1 MATPLSI
8 TERRI
13 GSCCVLRLSGRL
25 VAEEEARRL
34 RDTVDELMTRG
45 FVRFVLNLRDVST
58 LDSGG
63 VGSIV
68 AKYLST
74 RRAGGDLKLVCLSG
88 RACRVL
94 EIAGLL
100 RIFETFEDEDLAAAS
115 FQAAAASSSRFGK

>member
-1 MATPLSI
+1 MGAPLTI
-8 TERRI
+8 VERRI
-13 GSCCVLRLSGRL
+13 GSCCVLQITGRL
-25 VAEEEARRL
+25 VAEDGSRYL
-34 RDTVDELMTRG
+34 RETIDNLIERG
-45 FVRFVLNLRDVST
+45 YVQFVLNLRGVVT

-68 AKYLST
+68 AKYLSL

-100 RIFETFEDEDLAAAS
+100 KVFEVFDSEEIAAAS
-115 FQAAAASSSRFGK
+115 FHPAAHRV

>member
-1 MATPLSI
+1 MATSLSI
-8 TERRI
+8 AERRI
-13 GSCCVLRLSGRL
+13 GSCCVLHLSGRL
-25 VAEEEARRL
+25 VAEDGSRYL
-34 RDTVDELMTRG
+34 RETIDGLIERG
-45 FVRFVLNLRDVST
+45 LVQLVLNLRDVVT

-68 AKYLST
+68 AKYLSV

-100 RIFETFEDEDLAAAS
+100 RVFQVFDDEDIAAAS
-115 FQAAAASSSRFGK
+115 FHRSASRV